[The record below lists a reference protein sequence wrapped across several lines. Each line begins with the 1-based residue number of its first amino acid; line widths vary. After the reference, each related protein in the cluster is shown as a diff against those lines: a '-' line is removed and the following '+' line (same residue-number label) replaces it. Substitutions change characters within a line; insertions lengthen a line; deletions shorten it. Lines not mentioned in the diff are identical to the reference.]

1 MKKILFAIVAILL
14 ISTSCEK
21 KPNFDKTLLYGVW
34 VSGSYHEKYLSTGSG
49 YFWDTS
55 EDVNES
61 EAQTFTWEIEEDLL
75 TLYKQHEL
83 GTAVSPE
90 LFTITTLTETTLIYE
105 ANGKTYSYKKQ

>member
-21 KPNFDKTLLYGVW
+21 EEATIYGTW
-34 VSGSYHEKYLSTGSG
+34 KSGTYHEKYISTGSG
-49 YFWDTS
+49 YYWDTS
-55 EDVNES
+55 DDVNES
-61 EAQTFTWEIEEDLL
+61 EAQSFTWEIEGKLL
-75 TLYKQHEL
+75 TLYKQHEV
-83 GTAVSPE
+83 GAAVSPE